1 MSRETFAI
9 IRRQGCESQIGA
21 VDIIMDT
28 RTHGSLEP
36 SVKPNRRS
44 NSWRVGDV
52 RFLSGPQSRFSEL
65 KMAVKAFRE
74 LISGFRQLHFIGPCV
89 TVFGSARFPE
99 THPHYE
105 FARKVGEHIALAGFT
120 VMTGG
125 GPGIMEAAN
134 RGAKD
139 VGGRSVGCNIILP
152 MEQEP
157 NPYLDTFV
165 DFEYFFI
172 RKLMLAK
179 YTYAFVAMPGGFGT
193 LDELFEIAT
202 LVQTQKTE
210 GFPIVLAGS
219 EFWKPM
225 LDFLRETMAK
235 EGTISVADVD
245 RFHISDSPEEIAD
258 IVSHAAQKTF
268 GLKQGIWKPRWWMF
282 EHSPW

>member
-1 MSRETFAI
+1 MSPA
-9 IRRQGCESQIGA
+9 RQTK
-21 VDIIMDT
+21 VTVKTMDT
-28 RTHGSLEP
+28 KTHGPLEP
-36 SVKPNRRS
+36 SVKQSRRS
-44 NSWRVGDV
+44 DSSRVSDV
-52 RFLSGPQSRFSEL
+52 RFLSGPQSRFREL
-65 KMAVKAFRE
+65 MTAFKAFRE
-74 LISGFRQLHFIGPCV
+74 IISGFRQLHFIGPCV

-105 FARKVGEHIALAGFT
+105 FARSVGEHLALAGFT

-139 VGGRSVGCNIILP
+139 VGGRSVGCNIVLP
-152 MEQEP
+152 MEQQP

-165 DFEYFFI
+165 DFDYFFI

-179 YTYAFVAMPGGFGT
+179 YSYAFVAMPGGFGT

-202 LVQTQKTE
+202 LVQTRKVKE
-210 GFPIVLAGS
+210 FPIVLAGS

-225 LDFLRETMAK
+225 LGFLRETMAK

-245 RFHISDSPEEIAD
+245 RFHISDSPEEIAS
-258 IVSHAAQKTF
+258 IVSDVAKKNF
-268 GLKQGIWKPRWWMF
+268 GLQHGVWKPRWWML
-282 EHSPW
+282 ERTPW